1 MKPIRTLR
9 ARFALWLTLLI
20 LTFLAALGGF
30 VYFTLSRSLYAGV
43 DDALVLSAE
52 HISASLR
59 EDDGSLHL
67 PQAAANAP
75 DLVEFEAFIQRGP
88 AIPGA
93 WLYRGA
99 MAGERRQSRYFPGVK
114 YRIWLSHRAGKEPF
128 FG

>member
-1 MKPIRTLR
+1 MTISNPYVGPRTFSHNEADR
-9 ARFALWLTLLI
+9 FFGREREARDLFS
-20 LTFLAALGGF
+20 LA
-30 VYFTLSRSLYAGV
+30 
-43 DDALVLSAE
+43 
-52 HISASLR
+52 
-59 EDDGSLHL
+59 
-67 PQAAANAP
+67 
-75 DLVEFEAFIQRGP
+75 